1 MFILICGQILYMVKE
16 HLKMNINIISFQVH
30 KSLKPNLL
38 VIFVTSH
45 YLHRV
50 ILLLTDLSN
59 TEKGVLKYCGTVNVY
74 LT

>member
-1 MFILICGQILYMVKE
+1 MQPDFIYGQGTFKNEYYFFAGLCINLI
-16 HLKMNINIISFQVH
+16 
-30 KSLKPNLL
+30 PNLL
-38 VIFVTSH
+38 IIFVTSH

>member
-1 MFILICGQILYMVKE
+1 MFSLICNQILYMVKG
-16 HLKMNINIISFQVH
+16 HLKMNIIS
-30 KSLKPNLL
+30 LPNLL
-38 VIFVTSH
+38 IIFVTSH